1 VSSFCTHVEILHM
14 KHLGVPKNKSKHVK
28 MDWRKGFL
36 RVGCLLGNDMDN
48 TGDLNKYGN
57 MG

>member
-1 VSSFCTHVEILHM
+1 M